1 MSFGFI
7 NKFVEGVMLFE
18 NIIFLNV
25 LDKVG

>member
-1 MSFGFI
+1 MSYGFI